1 MQPGNKKEAD
11 TLRERL
17 IFQAVL
23 LALGGG
29 AVWLNAA
36 ALFAWGSTKAA
47 PVAEAAPDGA
57 PEAGAYLPKDT
68 QLCTST
74 SAMAACLTIPA
85 GSPVEVLERSG
96 AQSYV
101 RAGGFSGYVRTS
113 AIKQGK

>member
-1 MQPGNKKEAD
+1 MRPVENKKAD

-17 IFQAVL
+17 VFQAVL
-23 LALGGG
+23 LTFGGFFL
-29 AVWLNAA
+29 WLNAA
-36 ALFAWGSTKAA
+36 ALFSREGAA
-47 PVAEAAPDGA
+47 AMSGDANEAA
-57 PEAGAYLPKDT
+57 AYLARDT
-68 QLCTST
+68 PLCTST

>member
-17 IFQAVL
+17 MFQAVL

-36 ALFAWGSTKAA
+36 ALFAWGSTQAA
-47 PVAEAAPDGA
+47 PVAEAAPD
-57 PEAGAYLPKDT
+57 AGAYLPKDT

-96 AQSYV
+96 AQTYV